1 MRTHLQ
7 NTIAAS
13 LTLTA
18 GFLAQPVAGEPIDLD
33 DPTGGVK
40 GLRKL

>member
-1 MRTHLQ
+1 MRKLALILFSTFLILA
-7 NTIAAS
+7 TSLAA
-13 LTLTA
+13 
-18 GFLAQPVAGEPIDLD
+18 EPIDLD